1 VIIFNSDVPSKEI
14 VQSEETGEKPID
26 DLTDLGLAKSCIDL
40 IPSDKWSLVVKE
52 LTTDIVTLMP
62 QQMMDEVTGD
72 KGSQDMA
79 EAILY
84 QYYLVI
90 ADKEEVLID
99 AFRILGENQTLRI
112 LDSLELTTT

>member
-1 VIIFNSDVPSKEI
+1 
-14 VQSEETGEKPID
+14 
-26 DLTDLGLAKSCIDL
+26 
-40 IPSDKWSLVVKE
+40 
-52 LTTDIVTLMP
+52 
-62 QQMMDEVTGD
+62 
-72 KGSQDMA
+72 MA

>member
-1 VIIFNSDVPSKEI
+1 VITFNSDVPSKEI
-14 VQSEETGEKPID
+14 VRSEETGEKPID
-26 DLTDLGLAKSCIDL
+26 DLTDLGLAKQCLAL
-40 IPSDKWSLVVKE
+40 IPSDKWSFVVKE

-62 QQMMDEVTGD
+62 QHMMDQVTGD
-72 KGSQDMA
+72 KGSQDMT

-90 ADKEEVLID
+90 AEKEEVLTD
-99 AFRILGENQTLRI
+99 AFRILGKYKTLNI